1 MSNESAEYLKE
12 IADRMFAY
20 DSIRE
25 YVLDFITDRN
35 VDDEEITLG
44 LLVIG
49 FLWEA
54 EQRGEILTEDQV
66 NLLLGVVE
74 DEEFTL
80 DDMDPG
86 ITFQLDEDRADL
98 SLDELLDLVYYELI
112 TTEPEEDEDNN
123 NLNL

>member
-1 MSNESAEYLKE
+1 MSDDSAEYLKG

-25 YVLDFITDRN
+25 YVLDFITDRGIL
-35 VDDEEITLG
+35 DEDITLG

-54 EQRGEILTEDQV
+54 EQRDEVLTEDEV
-66 NLLLGVVE
+66 NLLLGVEE
-74 DEEFTL
+74 DEEWSL

-86 ITFQLDEDRADL
+86 ITFQLDDDRADL
-98 SLDELLDLVYYELI
+98 KLDELLDLVYYELI
-112 TTEPEEDEDNN
+112 TTPPEDEQ
-123 NLNL
+123 

>member
-1 MSNESAEYLKE
+1 MSDESADYLKG

-25 YVLDFITDRN
+25 YVLDFITDRGIL
-35 VDDEEITLG
+35 DEEITLG

-54 EQRGEILTEDQV
+54 EQRHEVLTEDQV
-66 NLLLGVVE
+66 NLFLGVEE
-74 DEEFTL
+74 DEDWSL

-86 ITFQLDEDRADL
+86 ITFQLDQDRADL
-98 SLDELLDLVYYELI
+98 KLDELLDLVYYELI
-112 TTEPEEDEDNN
+112 TTDPEDEQ
-123 NLNL
+123 

>member
-1 MSNESAEYLKE
+1 MSDESADYLKG

-25 YVLDFITDRN
+25 YVLDFITDRGIL
-35 VDDEEITLG
+35 DEDITLG

-54 EQRGEILTEDQV
+54 EQRHEVLTEDQV
-66 NLLLGVVE
+66 NLLLGVEE
-74 DEEFTL
+74 DEDWSL

-86 ITFQLDEDRADL
+86 IRFQLDEDRADL
-98 SLDELLDLVYYELI
+98 KLDELLDLVYYELI
-112 TTEPEEDEDNN
+112 TTNPEDEQ
-123 NLNL
+123 